1 MSFLAGPL
9 EGKEQMVRFHLHRKS
24 LLMHLASC
32 YIWCCVN
39 CIFVGC
45 ELLCRGA
52 SRRIFPVGI
61 SQPLSRSL
69 EYWNIWNIETFG
81 ILEYLEHW
89 NIATTIKVF
98 LLLRERTSEHGEF
111 SNEESKYFCIFK
123 QVERLS
129 PRDTWSKIS
138 RFGGSNFF
146 TETFLD
152 TERSHHLPWK
162 TTPHTPAPLPAPPHT
177 LSSICSTKYP
187 ALATCAHLQFYN
199 STCLHVYMSTCLYQS
214 SSSTPSHYKAFG
226 QNGYSPLLRSF
237 MWYRSIIDM
246 ISNISVCQKIIHDI
260 SSK

>member
-69 EYWNIWNIETFG
+69 EYWNIWNIEIFG
-81 ILEYLEHW
+81 ILEYLEHR

-98 LLLRERTSEHGEF
+98 LLLLRERTSEESEQENSQMKNPNIFAF
-111 SNEESKYFCIFK
+111 SNNLRGWAHVILDQK
-123 QVERLS
+123 S
-129 PRDTWSKIS
+129 PALEVLTFLPRHSSIQKPSPALENYPPQPDPPPRTPTHTLIYMFNQIS
-138 RFGGSNFF
+138 RPG
-146 TETFLD
+146 
-152 TERSHHLPWK
+152 HLRP
-162 TTPHTPAPLPAPPHT
+162 
-177 LSSICSTKYP
+177 STI
-187 ALATCAHLQFYN
+187 LQF
-199 STCLHVYMSTCLYQS
+199 YMSTCLYQS
-214 SSSTPSHYKAFG
+214 SSSTPSHYNAFG
-226 QNGYSPLLRSF
+226 QNGYPPLLRSF